1 MQFLDATRTADGQ
14 PVALKIIRTE
24 FHPEEVNL
32 ARMFSSELHASHA
45 HNHCFRLYDVL
56 DVPDEDGMVLMVM
69 PLLSDFTDPKFET
82 IGEFVSFVKQIFEV
96 SSIQL

>member
-1 MQFLDATRTADGQ
+1 MH
-14 PVALKIIRTE
+14 TE

-32 ARMFSSELHASHA
+32 ACMFSSEPHASHP
-45 HNHCFRLYDVL
+45 HNHCFRLYGVL